1 MEHLLEILFFI
12 IFFIFLKHNPK
23 NYDKKKRKYHS
34 YSVINYS
41 SNFRYINSTK
51 EGDLIFF
58 KCEGIIQ
65 EQTNLS
71 DLVLIDD
78 SIFIINDDFYQ
89 KNYLNFINKK
99 CRPEEQM
106 EDLLEK
112 KD

>member
-1 MEHLLEILFFI
+1 MEHLLKILFFI
-12 IFFIFLKHNPK
+12 IFFIFLKNNPK
-23 NYDKKKRKYHS
+23 NYDKKKKKYHV
-34 YSVINYS
+34 YSIINYS

-51 EGDLIFF
+51 KGDLIFF

-65 EQTNLS
+65 DQAKLS
-71 DLVLIDD
+71 DLVSIND

-99 CRPEEQM
+99 CRPEDQM
-106 EDLLEK
+106 EDLLEM